1 MGPTRVHAAEDGGR
15 PAPVADA
22 TIAVDDGVE
31 DDVVGIAV
39 ERGESDVHENP
50 GRPGATV
57 PSEEGD
63 SGIEGRNV
71 GPESTGDEI
80 AEELEG
86 EIAEGGEDQ
95 AVAGVVGWGSRKAF
109 GAWQRRAYN
118 MNSES
123 LSWSSIDHEAF
134 MSCGA
139 AGENDTDVNAMLRA
153 IDKLTSIKTGGDL
166 RASDFDFC
174 SELVAFV
181 AIVFIVCIVWQP

>member
-1 MGPTRVHAAEDGGR
+1 MGPTRLRTAQDGGG
-15 PAPVADA
+15 PAPAANA

-31 DDVVGIAV
+31 DDDVGIAV
-39 ERGESDVHENP
+39 GSGESDVHESL

-63 SGIEGRNV
+63 SGIEGRNL
-71 GPESTGDEI
+71 GSESTGDET

-95 AVAGVVGWGSRKAF
+95 AVEVAVAGVVGWGRKKDF
-109 GAWQRRAYN
+109 GIWKRRAFN
-118 MNSES
+118 MNPES
-123 LSWSSIDHEAF
+123 LSWSSIDHEEV
-134 MSCGA
+134 MSCGV
-139 AGENDTDVNAMLRA
+139 AGENDTDVNMVLRA
-153 IDKLTSIKTGGDL
+153 IDKLTSIKTGRDS

-181 AIVFIVCIVWQP
+181 AIIFRS

>member
-39 ERGESDVHENP
+39 ERGKSDVHENP

-95 AVAGVVGWGSRKAF
+95 AVAGVVGWGSRNAF
-109 GAWQRRAYN
+109 G
-118 MNSES
+118 S

>member
-1 MGPTRVHAAEDGGR
+1 MWPTRLHTAQDGGG

-31 DDVVGIAV
+31 DDDVGIAV
-39 ERGESDVHENP
+39 GSGESDVHESL

-71 GPESTGDEI
+71 GPESTGDETG
-80 AEELEG
+80 EELEG

-95 AVAGVVGWGSRKAF
+95 AVEVAVAGVVGWGSRKDF
-109 GAWQRRAYN
+109 G
-118 MNSES
+118 S
-123 LSWSSIDHEAF
+123 LSWSSIDHEAVI
-134 MSCGA
+134 SCGV
-139 AGENDTDVNAMLRA
+139 AGENDTDVNTVLRA
-153 IDKLTSIKTGGDL
+153 IDKLTSIKTGRDS

-174 SELVAFV
+174 SEPVAFV
-181 AIVFIVCIVWQP
+181 AIIFRS